1 MSPILFF
8 QLLYSIYGYYSNV
21 GVSSINHTSLN
32 ISSQQDRIIPADPIT
47 GNEKIKTLKRLDQVI
62 QQRLVT
68 SKLPPQM
75 SSLVIGKRKSCHLF
89 NYFLFTNDDVSFCK
103 ASFVTS
109 RCFRADTPSEWFT
122 ALHSKK
128 NFIRGIFLPKR
139 NEKNN
144 TGNVIGCK
152 NCWLLIRAWK
162 ELSPCS
168 VCFM

>member
-109 RCFRADTPSEWFT
+109 RCFRADTPSE
-122 ALHSKK
+122 
-128 NFIRGIFLPKR
+128 
-139 NEKNN
+139 
-144 TGNVIGCK
+144 
-152 NCWLLIRAWK
+152 
-162 ELSPCS
+162 
-168 VCFM
+168 